1 MTLLSC
7 AANGIK
13 EIRKASY
20 LGAAFHG
27 AFLGG
32 LQGFDCFTHM
42 KLVSAMKEYPEPTSL
57 KQPAPDTRHP
67 PRYNLPMRIIS
78 RQKAI
83 YFFLTLG
90 VCLAGL
96 AVAVGSG
103 WIILIWRAGIQ
114 VFLGIIFFGAIAA
127 GLVLNTIF
135 LVREIRRNEQH
146 DSFINAVTHELK
158 TPIASIRLYLQ
169 TLQRREVDEAQR
181 RQFYALM
188 LLDTERL
195 LHTVEQVLKAGEAAQ
210 KKSPRER
217 LPVEFDALVRECM
230 ELARTRHHL
239 QAEDLEYREALSP
252 PSSSSS
258 SSLFSPSS
266 STVQNGGGALVL
278 GDPEELRTA
287 VSNLLDNAV
296 KYSPDGVH
304 ILVELEAPN
313 NNEERLVL
321 RVRDRGVGI
330 PPQELKRIFRRFYRV
345 SQRSLAQVKGTGL
358 GLFIVRSIARKHGGR
373 VFAQS
378 EGAGKGTT
386 VTLELPRK
394 ELPRKELP
402 SKDLPRKATP
412 A

>member
-1 MTLLSC
+1 MPKTPRL
-7 AANGIK
+7 
-13 EIRKASY
+13 
-20 LGAAFHG
+20 
-27 AFLGG
+27 
-32 LQGFDCFTHM
+32 
-42 KLVSAMKEYPEPTSL
+42 
-57 KQPAPDTRHP
+57 PDTFPP
-67 PRYNLPMRIIS
+67 PRYNLPVRIIS

-83 YFFLTLG
+83 YTFLSLG
-90 VCLAGL
+90 VCLA
-96 AVAVGSG
+96 AVAFAVGSG
-103 WIILIWRAGIQ
+103 WIILNWREGIK
-114 VFLGIIFFGAIAA
+114 VFLGIIFFGAIVA

-169 TLQRREVDEAQR
+169 TLQRRDVAEAQR
-181 RQFYALM
+181 RQFYELM
-188 LLDTERL
+188 LVDTERL

-210 KKSPRER
+210 KKSPAQRS
-217 LPVEFDALVRECM
+217 PVEFDALVRECM

-239 QAEDLEYREALSP
+239 QAGDLEYRESLSL
-252 PSSSSS
+252 S
-258 SSLFSPSS
+258 SPSS
-266 STVQNGGGALVL
+266 PRNSDGVRVV

-304 ILVELEAPN
+304 ISVELDTPDEK
-313 NNEERLVL
+313 RIVL

-330 PPQELKRIFRRFYRV
+330 PEHELKRIFKRFYRV
-345 SQRSLAQVKGTGL
+345 TQRSLSQVKGTGL

-373 VFAQS
+373 VFAES

-394 ELPRKELP
+394 ELPKKELP
-402 SKDLPRKATP
+402 QKVTVA
-412 A
+412 

>member
-1 MTLLSC
+1 MGLSC
-7 AANGIK
+7 CKIPITLK
-13 EIRKASY
+13 ISDPFY
-20 LGAAFHG
+20 LR
-27 AFLGG
+27 
-32 LQGFDCFTHM
+32 
-42 KLVSAMKEYPEPTSL
+42 
-57 KQPAPDTRHP
+57 PDTCHL
-67 PRYNLPMRIIS
+67 PRYNLPVRIIS

-103 WIILIWRAGIQ
+103 WIILNWRAGIQ

-169 TLQRREVDEAQR
+169 TLQRLDVGEAQR
-181 RQFYALM
+181 RQFYTLM

-195 LHTVEQVLKAGEAAQ
+195 LNTVEQVLKAGEAAQ
-210 KKSPRER
+210 KKSPPQR

-252 PSSSSS
+252 PPSSSSSSSS
-258 SSLFSPSS
+258 SSLSPSS

-304 ILVELEAPN
+304 ILVELEVPKN
-313 NNEERLVL
+313 DEERLVL

-345 SQRSLAQVKGTGL
+345 TQRSLAQVKGTGL

-373 VFAQS
+373 VSAQS
-378 EGAGKGTT
+378 DGAGKGTT

>member
-1 MTLLSC
+1 
-7 AANGIK
+7 
-13 EIRKASY
+13 
-20 LGAAFHG
+20 
-27 AFLGG
+27 
-32 LQGFDCFTHM
+32 
-42 KLVSAMKEYPEPTSL
+42 V
-57 KQPAPDTRHP
+57 
-67 PRYNLPMRIIS
+67 RIIS

-90 VCLAGL
+90 VCLA
-96 AVAVGSG
+96 AIAFAVGSG
-103 WIILIWRAGIQ
+103 WIILNWREGIR
-114 VFLGIIFFGAIAA
+114 VFLGIIFFGAIVA

-135 LVREIRRNEQH
+135 LVRELRRNEQH

-169 TLQRREVDEAQR
+169 TLQRLEVEEAQR
-181 RQFYALM
+181 RQFYELM

-195 LHTVEQVLKAGEAAQ
+195 MHTVEQVLKAGEAAQ
-210 KKSPRER
+210 KKTPSQR
-217 LPVEFDALVRECM
+217 LPVEFSALVRECM

-239 QAEDLEYREALSP
+239 QPSDLEYRE
-252 PSSSSS
+252 S
-258 SSLFSPSS
+258 SSLYRGFSSGG
-266 STVQNGGGALVL
+266 VAQNGNVAFVL

-304 ILVELEAPN
+304 ISVELDATDD
-313 NNEERLVL
+313 ERMVL

-330 PPQELKRIFRRFYRV
+330 PEQELKRIFKRFYRV
-345 SQRSLAQVKGTGL
+345 TQRSLAQVKGTGL

-386 VTLELPRK
+386 VTLELPR
-394 ELPRKELP
+394 RVT
-402 SKDLPRKATP
+402 A